1 MSLTAMTLKE
11 YLISKG
17 DTKTN
22 YLNLSMPFSLRP
34 PPLKRED
41 FELRNDFTMMM
52 ITLDLDTD
60 FNICLTKVQ
69 KRMHALKKSI
79 EPYGMYYFL
88 KIALMLPSFIFKP
101 ASNFLCDKM
110 SMAFSNVPGPKT
122 PWVINGVK
130 SKKTFFFVPGMA
142 GVASGIS
149 IMSHV
154 DIFKVCCVGDEAQIP
169 NP

>member
-1 MSLTAMTLKE
+1 MALTAMTLKE

-22 YLNLSMPFSLRP
+22 SLNLSVPYSLRA

-41 FELRNDFTMMM
+41 FELRNDFAMMM

-60 FNICLTKVQ
+60 FNKCLAKVQ
-69 KRMHALKKSI
+69 KRMDALKKSI
-79 EPYGMYYFL
+79 EPYGMYYFIKISLLLPVFIL
-88 KIALMLPSFIFKP
+88 KT

-110 SMAFSNVPGPKT
+110 SLVFSNVPGPKN

-130 SKKTFFFVPGMA
+130 SKKVFFFVPGMA
-142 GVASGIS
+142 GIASGIS

-154 DIFKVCCVGDEAQIP
+154 DVFKVGCVGDEAQIP